1 VVTPAARRQAAGVC
15 MELGLSQRRSCALVR
30 LSRSSLRYQPRR
42 RDDSAL
48 RSRLRELAAL
58 YPRYGHP
65 LLHGLL
71 RSEGLVRNRKR
82 SYRIYREEALGLKR
96 RRRGKLRRERLSL
109 VLPAAAGQRWSMDFV
124 SDQLANGRRFRVLNV
139 IDDFTRECV
148 LQVVDT
154 GITGVRVARELSQC
168 ELRLPAELVCDN
180 GPEFTS
186 KALFTWAS
194 DNGVQLCFIQPGKPT
209 QNAFVESFNG
219 KFREACLSQ
228 HWFRDLAEARTL
240 IEDWRLHYNTVRP
253 HSAHRGLP
261 PSTYAKLAA

>member
-1 VVTPAARRQAAGVC
+1 MVTPAARRQAVGVC
-15 MELGLSQRRSCALVR
+15 MKLGLSERRASALLR
-30 LSRSSLRYQPRR
+30 ISRSSLRYVPQPR
-42 RDDSAL
+42 DDTAL
-48 RSRLRELAAL
+48 RSRLRELAAQ

-71 RSEGLVRNRKR
+71 RAEGLVCNHKH

-109 VLPAAAGQRWSMDFV
+109 LLPAAAGQRWSMDFV

-154 GITGVRVARELSQC
+154 GITGVRVARELSQR
-168 ELRLPAELVCDN
+168 ELRLPAEIVCDN

-186 KALFTWAS
+186 KALFSWAR
-194 DNGVQLCFIQPGKPT
+194 DKAVRLCFIQPGKPT
-209 QNAFVESFNG
+209 QNALVESFNG
-219 KFREACLSQ
+219 KFRDACLSQ
-228 HWFRDLAEARTL
+228 HWFRDLTEARTL
-240 IEDWRLHYNTVRP
+240 IEDWRVHYNTVRP

-261 PSTYAKLAA
+261 PTTYAKQAA